1 MTLYESFRNNKHI
14 TVFDVDDTLVVT
26 KSKIKVSNPKTGFYK
41 ELTPQDF
48 NEFERRDHDEM
59 DFSDFKDL
67 DILKAGRII
76 EWVFDILKRTISK
89 GDPVGI
95 ITARDDAKLIYDFL
109 SYHGV
114 RIDPSYI
121 FAINDPNS
129 GFTGTIAERKKQAF
143 VKLIEQGFRRF
154 TFFDDD
160 KENIKIAKSLT
171 KDFPDIKMDATLI
184 KKKWIPKFDDW
195 N

>member
-1 MTLYESFRNNKHI
+1 MLYEAFRNNKHI

-26 KSKIKVSNPKTGFYK
+26 KSKIRVSNPKTGFSA
-41 ELTPQDF
+41 ELTPQQF
-48 NEFERRDHDEM
+48 NEFEKREHDEM
-59 DFSDFKDL
+59 DFSDFKNL

-76 EWVFDILKRTISK
+76 EWVFSILKRTISK

-95 ITARDDAKLIYDFL
+95 ITARDDAKLIHDFL

-114 RIDPSYI
+114 LIDPSYI

-129 GFTGTIAERKKQAF
+129 GFTGNIAERKRQAF
-143 VKLIEQGFRRF
+143 IKLVEQGFRRF

-160 KENIKIAKSLT
+160 KENIKIAKSLS
-171 KDFPDIKMDATLI
+171 KEFPDVTMDATLI

>member
-1 MTLYESFRNNKHI
+1 
-14 TVFDVDDTLVVT
+14 
-26 KSKIKVSNPKTGFYK
+26 
-41 ELTPQDF
+41 
-48 NEFERRDHDEM
+48 M
-59 DFSDFKDL
+59 DFSDFKNL

-76 EWVFDILKRTISK
+76 EWVFSILKRTISK

-109 SYHGV
+109 SHHGV

-129 GFTGTIAERKKQAF
+129 GFTGNIAERKKQAF
-143 VKLIEQGFRRF
+143 IKLMERGFRRF

-160 KENIKIAKSLT
+160 EENIKIAKSLT
-171 KDFPDIKMDATLI
+171 KDFPEVKMDATLI
-184 KKKWIPKFDDW
+184 KNKWIPKFDDC

>member
-1 MTLYESFRNNKHI
+1 MLYESFRNNKHI

-26 KSKIKVSNPKTGFYK
+26 QSKIKVSNPQTGFYK

-48 NEFERRDHDEM
+48 NEFERRENDEM

-95 ITARDDAKLIYDFL
+95 ITARDDSKLIYDFL
-109 SYHGV
+109 YHHGV
-114 RIDPSYI
+114 RIDPAYI
-121 FAINDPNS
+121 FAINDPKSEFS
-129 GFTGTIAERKKQAF
+129 GSIAERKKQAF
-143 VKLIEQGFRRF
+143 VKLIEQGFRNF

-171 KDFPDIKMDATLI
+171 KEFPDIKMDATLI
-184 KKKWIPKFDDW
+184 KKKWIPKFNDW
-195 N
+195 S

>member
-1 MTLYESFRNNKHI
+1 MLYEAFRNNKHI

-26 KSKIKVSNPKTGFYK
+26 KSKIRVSNPKTGFSTD
-41 ELTPQDF
+41 LTPQQF
-48 NEFERRDHDEM
+48 NEFKKRDGDEM
-59 DFSDFKDL
+59 DFSDFKNL

-76 EWVFDILKRTISK
+76 EWVFSILKRTISK

-109 SYHGV
+109 SHHGV

-121 FAINDPNS
+121 FAINYPNS
-129 GFTGTIAERKKQAF
+129 GFTGNIAERKKQAF
-143 VKLIEQGFRRF
+143 IKLMEQGFRRF

-160 KENIKIAKSLT
+160 EENIKIAKSLT
-171 KDFPDIKMDATLI
+171 KDFPEVKMDATLI
-184 KKKWIPKFDDW
+184 KNKWIPKF
-195 N
+195 